1 MENKLSTIEEAI
13 EDLKAGKMLIVV
25 DNPDRENQGDII
37 LPAQFATTESINFL
51 LNECRGMICVA
62 LTKEE
67 ALRLDLPL
75 MVPPIDTTEKTRVQ
89 FTVTVDS
96 KDVTAYGISSADRAK
111 TIQTLGSPASI
122 ATDLVRPGHVF
133 PLLARDGG
141 VLERQGHT
149 EATTDLCRLAGFAPV
164 GVLCEVLKSDGE
176 PARLTELMEFGK
188 KHNLKVISVS
198 DLHEFLGKNP
208 LKKPSSLCIKKTAS
222 ANLPTKY
229 GTFAMSVYKSIIDNR
244 EHVALVLGEPKGIML
259 TRLHSKCVTGD
270 TLHSEKCDCGPQ
282 LQKSMD
288 QIHTAGAGVILYLD
302 QEGRGIGLTN
312 KIRAYALQ
320 EKGLD
325 TVEANIALGFNVDE
339 RNFMIAGEMLCDL
352 GIRKIKLLTNNPEKL
367 SSLEG
372 FGIEIVE
379 HVPLETEPN
388 ETNKEYLSTKKNK
401 LGHDLKLV

>member
-1 MENKLSTIEEAI
+1 
-13 EDLKAGKMLIVV
+13 
-25 DNPDRENQGDII
+25 
-37 LPAQFATTESINFL
+37 
-51 LNECRGMICVA
+51 
-62 LTKEE
+62 
-67 ALRLDLPL
+67 
-75 MVPPIDTTEKTRVQ
+75 VQ

-96 KDVTAYGISSADRAK
+96 KDVESFGISSADRAK
-111 TIQTLGSPASI
+111 TIQALASRTSVP
-122 ATDLVRPGHVF
+122 TDLVRPGHVF

-176 PARLTELMEFGK
+176 PARLLELIEFGE

-198 DLHEFLGKNP
+198 DLHEFLEKNP
-208 LKKPSSLCIKKTAS
+208 LPKLASLCIKKTAE
-222 ANLPTKY
+222 AHLPTKY
-229 GTFAMSVYKSIIDNR
+229 GTFAMSVYKSIIDNK
-244 EHVALVLGEPKGIML
+244 EHVALVLGEPKGPVL
-259 TRLHSKCVTGD
+259 TRVHSKCVTGD

-282 LQKSMD
+282 LKKSMEL
-288 QIHTAGAGVILYLD
+288 IAEAGAGVVLYLD

-352 GIRKIKLLTNNPEKL
+352 GIKKMKLLTNNPEKL
-367 SSLEG
+367 SSLED

-379 HVPLETEPN
+379 HVPLEIEPN
-388 ETNKEYLSTKKNK
+388 KTNKEYLATKKNK